1 MQKNSVTEAPLR
13 LVLDA
18 CGQDVILQGR
28 WRPPSPVAL
37 ESVAIGDKRQT
48 SRQTQVSRMTEAAW
62 RGIQS

>member
-28 WRPPSPVAL
+28 WRLPSPVVL
-37 ESVAIGDKRQT
+37 EYVAIGAGRQT
-48 SRQTQVSRMTEAAW
+48 SRSPQMSRMTECF
-62 RGIQS
+62 R